1 MRTHPIVE
9 YYQALRDSAPCL
21 SRAATLPKSTK
32 LGLGKRRAPGIPS
45 FRNSHTGF
53 SPKIYNIQPHLA
65 LAQILIRFFSPTYD
79 DVHRYHALASSNTCF
94 TLQTQ
99 LSLKQPFVWFVM
111 SPINHPHITF
121 AYDTELAGTKIF
133 ERILRKSRFYSHH
146 GPSIYKPGHSHSL
159 GHQRFTAFSY
169 HKSHPASSPTDG
181 WRPYYKSRAVTSG
194 TSWFTMPSLS
204 SYVPNLSSH
213 VPKGKTRSTYIY
225 IYIYIIRTVM
235 FRMTPQHR
243 AFITHTKRAVTPLK
257 RWARK
262 LFPSVS
268 TLQITAGYVNIPDHK
283 GVTHDTSKLTKI
295 SLLSRPIASGRS
307 PLVCSVRQSTV
318 TNVGSHAGTLYVSTP
333 PSQTDGVTYHR

>member
-1 MRTHPIVE
+1 
-9 YYQALRDSAPCL
+9 
-21 SRAATLPKSTK
+21 
-32 LGLGKRRAPGIPS
+32 
-45 FRNSHTGF
+45 
-53 SPKIYNIQPHLA
+53 
-65 LAQILIRFFSPTYD
+65 
-79 DVHRYHALASSNTCF
+79 
-94 TLQTQ
+94 
-99 LSLKQPFVWFVM
+99 M

-194 TSWFTMPSLS
+194 TSWFTMPFSLIIRTQS
-204 SYVPNLSSH
+204 LI
-213 VPKGKTRSTYIY
+213 TRTQRQNAFNIHIYIYIY